1 MKQELF
7 EKKGRLANQADQI
20 LSKAKEE
27 GRYDLTTDEDRQ
39 FNEIHAEI
47 AKIDGFLDKL
57 NKQESLAT
65 PEGRRSEPTPV
76 ETREQR
82 ETRVQTPNRR
92 DSAEAL
98 RGWLLPGNVRTDGMR
113 ASAQRTGV
121 SLDSREFVFKL
132 PAVAMRSNGQTV
144 GASDVSAWRQANDEH
159 RAAFGSGSGAIG
171 GYSVPDSMMQSLEVA
186 QLAYSNIRSVA
197 RVIRTDGGGPL
208 PFPTINDTGNTGALL
223 GENTQVT
230 ELEPSF
236 SQLVLDAY
244 KFSSKSILVSVE
256 FLQDTSIDAAAEIG
270 RMLGERLGRITNSYF
285 TTGTGTSQPK
295 GVVAGAY
302 DSTVTAASSTLY
314 THDELLDVIHAVD
327 PAYRPQ
333 ARFMFNDTTLK
344 NLQKIKVLQYSGDTV
359 GMPLWRPGLTDGAPN
374 TILGYPYVINQ
385 QMASPGSGNK
395 SVIFGDFSKFI
406 IRDVR
411 DIVLMRLDERYADYH
426 QVAFL
431 AFSRADSD
439 VLDAGTHPIVWA
451 DHT

>member
-1 MKQELF
+1 MTKQELF
-7 EKKGRLANQADQI
+7 EKKGRLAGQANEI

-27 GRYDLTTDEDRQ
+27 GRYDLTADEDRQ
-39 FNEIHAEI
+39 FSEIHADI
-47 AKIDGFLDKL
+47 AKIDGFLEKL
-57 NKQESLAT
+57 NKQEALAT

-82 ETRVQTPNRR
+82 VQSPNRK
-92 DSAEAL
+92 DAAEAL
-98 RGWLLPGNVRTDGMR
+98 RGWLLPGQARTDSVR
-113 ASAQRTGV
+113 AAAQRVGV
-121 SLDSREFVFKL
+121 ALDAREFFFKL
-132 PAVAMRSNGQTV
+132 PAVALRSDSQ
-144 GASDVSAWRQANDEH
+144 ADVAEWRRANDEH

-171 GYSVPDSMMQSLEVA
+171 GYSVPDSMMQALEVA

-223 GENTQVT
+223 AENTQVT

-236 SQLVLDAY
+236 GQLVLDAY

-256 FLQDTSIDAAAEIG
+256 FLQDTSIDPAAEIG

-295 GVVAGAY
+295 GVVTAAQ
-302 DSTVTAASSTLY
+302 DSTVTAASGTLY

-327 PAYRPQ
+327 PAYRSN
-333 ARFMFNDTTLK
+333 ARFMFNDSTLK
-344 NLQKIKVLQYSGDTV
+344 ALQKIKVLQYSGDTV
-359 GMPLWRPGLTDGAPN
+359 GMPLWQPGLTQGAPN
-374 TILGYPYVINQ
+374 TILGFPYVINQ

-395 SVIFGDFSKFI
+395 DVLFGDFSKFL

-411 DIVLMRLDERYADYH
+411 DIVLVRLDERYADYH
-426 QVAFL
+426 QVGFL
-431 AFSRADSD
+431 AFSRSDSD
-439 VLDAGTHPIVWA
+439 LLDAGTHPIVWA

>member
-1 MKQELF
+1 MNKQELQ
-7 EKKGRLANQADQI
+7 EKRMALAAEADAVLKHVAEEKRYELRNDEQAKFDS
-20 LSKAKEE
+20 L
-27 GRYDLTTDEDRQ
+27 
-39 FNEIHAEI
+39 HAEI
-47 AKIDGFLDKL
+47 EKVSGLL
-57 NKQESLAT
+57 QRMEKQEAIQEPT
-65 PEGRRSEPTPV
+65 DRRSEPPTPERAPAPQV
-76 ETREQR
+76 ARTG
-82 ETRVQTPNRR
+82 
-92 DSAEAL
+92 DAAESL
-98 RGWLLPGNVRTDGMR
+98 RGWLMPGHLRSDATR
-113 ASAQRTGV
+113 AAAQRSGV
-121 SLDSREFVFKL
+121 NIDSKEFILRL
-132 PAVAMRSNGQTV
+132 PSVALRSD
-144 GASDVSAWRQANDEH
+144 SDADIRAWRQANEEK
-159 RAAFGSGSGAIG
+159 RAAFGSGSGSIG
-171 GYSVPDSMMQSLEVA
+171 GYTMPDAMMQALEVA

-208 PFPTINDTGNTGALL
+208 PFPTVNDTGNTGALL

-236 SQLVLDAY
+236 STLTLDAF

-295 GVVAGAY
+295 GIVTAAY
-302 DSTVTAASSTLY
+302 DSTVTAASSSLY

-327 PAYRPQ
+327 PAYRGN

-344 NLQKIKVLQYSGDTV
+344 ALQKIKVLQYSGDTV
-359 GMPLWRPGLTDGAPN
+359 GMPLWQPGLTAGAPN

-395 SVIFGDFSKFI
+395 DVIFGDFSKYI

-411 DIVLMRLDERYADYH
+411 DVVLMRLDERYADYH

-431 AFSRADSD
+431 AFSRSD
-439 VLDAGTHPIVWA
+439 GDLLDAGTHPIVWA